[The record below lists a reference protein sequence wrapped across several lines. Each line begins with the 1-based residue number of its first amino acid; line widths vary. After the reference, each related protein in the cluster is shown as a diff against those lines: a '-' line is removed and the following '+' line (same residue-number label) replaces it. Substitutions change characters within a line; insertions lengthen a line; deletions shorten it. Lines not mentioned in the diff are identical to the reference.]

1 MQATITEIL
10 TAYGLPI
17 VALLLFAASLGIPTG
32 VPVKLVV
39 LLAGALC
46 IGSPAMLV
54 VAIIALAAAELAGAT
69 CLKWAA
75 DNGGNRL
82 LDRFAKAGAPA
93 MQERVQATH
102 AKLGGRDIATVCL
115 LRFVPGVRYWVA
127 LGAGLIGITTRD
139 FLIGAV
145 PASLFWVGGLLSVGY
160 RFRNDLD
167 QLEAQYQQILDWLP
181 LVGLVAVVAVGMLWA
196 VRRRARLRLPV
207 APDLPEPR

>member
-1 MQATITEIL
+1 MQATITELL
-10 TAYGLPI
+10 TSYGLPI

-46 IGSPAMLV
+46 VGSTATLAVAV
-54 VAIIALAAAELAGAT
+54 VVLAAAELAGAT

-75 DNGGNRL
+75 DHGGNRL
-82 LDRFAKAGAPA
+82 LDRFAKTGAPA
-93 MQERVQATH
+93 MHERLQATH
-102 AKLGGRDIATVCL
+102 AKLGGRDVATVCL

-139 FLIGAV
+139 FLLGAV
-145 PASLFWVGGLLSVGY
+145 PASLFWVGVPMAIGF
-160 RFRNDLD
+160 RFRDDID
-167 QLEAQYQQILDWLP
+167 QLEDQYERILDWLP
-181 LVGLVAVVAVGMLWA
+181 LAAVVAAFAVVAVWA
-196 VRRRARLRLPV
+196 LHRRARLRLPV